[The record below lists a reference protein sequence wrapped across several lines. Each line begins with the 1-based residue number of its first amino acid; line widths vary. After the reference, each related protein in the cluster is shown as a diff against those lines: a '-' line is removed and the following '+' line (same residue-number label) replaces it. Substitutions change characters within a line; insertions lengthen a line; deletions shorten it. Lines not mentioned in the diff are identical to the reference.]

1 MVSPYRRTK
10 LCLEGWFYVMV
21 FCFILSGAVF
31 RQVNLL
37 IFLAGLML
45 GPLLYNWR
53 YAVETLRLVR
63 VRRTL
68 PRMVSAGE
76 WFTVNLSVANDRRNL
91 LSYGIVAED
100 AVRPAGSSVRQT
112 ATLSQTLVERLE
124 PQSTVAR
131 AYSACIPRRGKYD
144 FGPLVLES
152 RFPLGLVEV
161 GMIFPER
168 QSLLVA
174 PQVGKL
180 TPKGREL
187 LGFDPQGLRMLRR
200 RMLDNEGEFY
210 GVREWRAGDS
220 RRLIHWRT
228 VARTNR
234 LAVRQFQPTQREDLT
249 LALDGWLPA
258 SPQVADVEALENVV
272 RLTATILAELSR
284 EGGTRVSVILAGK
297 TLEDRHGVA
306 NSFFL
311 TELLELLAEW
321 EGGDER
327 SPSEAAD
334 RALQRSLGSG
344 NVVFLTSR
352 TLAHLNAAV
361 EAQPIAREDR
371 FVSSRFL
378 RLSSRE
384 ESFQT
389 LAMYS
394 SVAKEAVAK
403 PASAD
408 RAEPTKGRA

>member
-1 MVSPYRRTK
+1 MAAPYRRTK

-63 VRRTL
+63 VRRSL

-76 WFTVNLSVANDRRNL
+76 WFTVHLAVTNDRRNL
-91 LSYGIVAED
+91 LSYGVVAED
-100 AVRPAGSSVRQT
+100 LIRPAGQADGSSAV
-112 ATLSQTLVERLE
+112 SQTLVERIE
-124 PQSTVAR
+124 PQSTAAR
-131 AYSACIPRRGKYD
+131 AYTACIPRRGKYD
-144 FGPLVLES
+144 FGPLVVET

-161 GMIFPER
+161 GMVFPER
-168 QSLLVA
+168 HSLLVA
-174 PQVGKL
+174 PQVGRL

-200 RMLDNEGEFY
+200 RTLDNEGEFY

-249 LALDGWLPA
+249 LALDGWLPET
-258 SPQVADVEALENVV
+258 PTPADVEALEDAV
-272 RLTATILAELSR
+272 RFAATILAELSR
-284 EGGTRVSVILAGK
+284 EGGTRVSVILAGR
-297 TLEDRHGVA
+297 TLEDRRGVA

-311 TELLELLAEW
+311 TEILELLAEW
-321 EGGDER
+321 QGGD
-327 SPSEAAD
+327 SHAPSAAAD
-334 RALQRSLGSG
+334 RALQRSLGG
-344 NVVFLTSR
+344 ENVIFVTSR
-352 TLAHLNAAV
+352 TLADLNAAV
-361 EAQPIAREDR
+361 EAQPIAREDNFIR
-371 FVSSRFL
+371 NRFL
-378 RLSSRE
+378 RLSSRD
-384 ESFQT
+384 ESFRA
-389 LAMYS
+389 LATY
-394 SVAKEAVAK
+394 APIAAEAVTK
-403 PASAD
+403 SPDAD
-408 RAEPTKGRA
+408 RPGKSAAPAK

>member
-1 MVSPYRRTK
+1 MASPYRRTK

-76 WFTVNLSVANDRRNL
+76 WFTVNLSVTNDRRNL
-91 LSYGIVAED
+91 LSYGVVAED
-100 AVRPAGSSVRQT
+100 AVRPAGAARGK
-112 ATLSQTLVERLE
+112 AAALSQTLVERLE

-144 FGPLVLES
+144 FGPLVVET

-161 GMIFPER
+161 GMVFPER

-258 SPQVADVEALENVV
+258 SPQIADVEALENVV

-321 EGGDER
+321 EGGEAHA
-327 SPSEAAD
+327 PSEAAD
-334 RALQRSLGSG
+334 RALQRSLGGG

-352 TLAHLNAAV
+352 TLSDLNAAV
-361 EAQPIAREDR
+361 EAQPIAREDS
-371 FVSSRFL
+371 FVRSRFL
-378 RLSSRE
+378 RLSSRD
-384 ESFQT
+384 ESFQA

-394 SVAKEAVAK
+394 PIAKEAAAK

-408 RAEPTKGRA
+408 RTEPTTQRV